1 MEGERDRF
9 GEFMKLLERAKEDI
23 YFAARDQELL
33 AQLKERLTKLDKPE
47 GDTFRPYCPKC
58 HGVLE
63 SYMFMKLPLERCQV
77 CGGVWF
83 DKEEI
88 AAIAGLVGRS
98 PRFSRC
104 RGFREAGRSQRIE
117 LTVASDE
124 PVKGAKI
131 FRRGG
136 CCALQSGTER
146 SGHHDERTDQPA
158 KGKQMSLAEDVM
170 AAGRIRH
177 VPILDGEHLVG
188 VLSQADLFHSAFAKA
203 MHLRPREPTRPCRFH
218 QDRGCHA
225 YLDPGRRALDDGKEA
240 WLPARV

>member
-9 GEFMKLLERAKEDI
+9 GEFMKLVERAKEDI

-47 GDTFRPYCPKC
+47 GDTFRLYCPKC

-158 KGKQMSLAEDVM
+158 KGQQTESSG
-170 AAGRIRH
+170 GR
-177 VPILDGEHLVG
+177 DGCWTDPARADSRREHLVG

-203 MHLRPREPTRPCRFH
+203 MHLRPRAPPRPCRFH
-218 QDRGCHA
+218 QDRGCHG